1 MRLFKHKT
9 FNRWAQDNRV
19 SDQVIW
25 KAAEEVVEGKFD
37 ADLGGNLFKK
47 RIARE
52 GEGKS
57 KGFRTLVG
65 YRRPDSERVVF
76 LYAFAKNVR
85 ANITDAEKKALRL
98 ASKSFVS
105 TSDEQLALLLERKEY
120 YEVIK

>member
-1 MRLFKHKT
+1 M
-9 FNRWAQDNRV
+9 
-19 SDQVIW
+19 
-25 KAAEEVVEGKFD
+25 VEGKFD